1 MSIVAFSGAGGGGAE
16 DGSDGAA
23 AAKPASNRVSTRSLT
38 NNNNEPTTVLS
49 LHRKEFNRLLGGL
62 KERILHSWVK
72 ERKNSMHGVAPITRS
87 GSPSSPD
94 DVVDGDKGDEGHE
107 GHEGHEGEEEEEV
120 EVEEEEETKT
130 SKMSRPSSVDLAH
143 RKLAQSVVLGHLS
156 VEDSLVDADGLGAE
170 AGAAP
175 LSDDDMDDLEE
186 EDDDDE
192 MEEEEDEEEDEYDSS
207 GELDLD
213 WNDCKVLDATIQFE
227 DLEPRAQLGAGSF
240 GSVHLVLH
248 KTTQRHYALKLMSR
262 VYIVDNGWEEMVEHE
277 RHAMLELA
285 GTSKFLIDLYNTY
298 TDLHYIYMLMEL
310 CTGGELYEYLCKQ
323 ENKSISVG
331 GMRFCKFFFFF
342 FIFFSS
348 FSFLLLFYI
357 YVVIFSSVPLT
368 HFDLYISS
376 CFPPVSLLFPH
387 FFSFYFSP
395 LFSFSPLF

>member
-1 MSIVAFSGAGGGGAE
+1 MSIVAFSGGGGGDGGGGGSGGGAAE
-16 DGSDGAA
+16 DGSDGVAVA
-23 AAKPASNRVSTRSLT
+23 ETKPALNRVSTRSLT

-72 ERKNSMHGVAPITRS
+72 ERKNSMHGVAPVTRS
-87 GSPSSPD
+87 GSPSPPD
-94 DVVDGDKGDEGHE
+94 DVFDGDKDDEGHE
-107 GHEGHEGEEEEEV
+107 GREGREEEEGEK
-120 EVEEEEETKT
+120 EGEETKT
-130 SKMSRPSSVDLAH
+130 SKVSRPSSVDLAQ
-143 RKLAQSVVLGHLS
+143 RKLEQSVVLAHLS
-156 VEDSLVDADGLGAE
+156 VED
-170 AGAAP
+170 AAP

-186 EDDDDE
+186 EDDDE
-192 MEEEEDEEEDEYDSS
+192 MEEEEEDDEYDSS

-213 WNDCKVLDATIQFE
+213 WDDCKVLDATIQFE

-310 CTGGELYEYLCKQ
+310 CTGGELYEYLCQQ

-331 GMRFCKFFFFF
+331 GMRFCEF
-342 FIFFSS
+342 
-348 FSFLLLFYI
+348 
-357 YVVIFSSVPLT
+357 
-368 HFDLYISS
+368 
-376 CFPPVSLLFPH
+376 
-387 FFSFYFSP
+387 
-395 LFSFSPLF
+395 